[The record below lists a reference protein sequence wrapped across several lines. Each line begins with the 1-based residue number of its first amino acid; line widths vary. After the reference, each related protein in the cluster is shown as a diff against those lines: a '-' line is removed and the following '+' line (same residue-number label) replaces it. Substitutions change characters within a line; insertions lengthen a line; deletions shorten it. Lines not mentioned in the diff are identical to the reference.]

1 LPFARGRSQVGLW
14 TWAGD
19 GVGKRRCWIANEF
32 AVLLPTPWLTLLFL
46 PEQNSWRHLFK
57 VILPLSMRRA
67 PDTPFA
73 LLLLLL
79 IAVSKPALAP
89 PFPPVFCPRP
99 SLILSSGP

>member
-1 LPFARGRSQVGLW
+1 VSV
-14 TWAGD
+14 
-19 GVGKRRCWIANEF
+19 
-32 AVLLPTPWLTLLFL
+32 VLLPTPRLTLLF
-46 PEQNSWRHLFK
+46 PREQNSGRHLFE

-89 PFPPVFCPRP
+89 PFPLVVCPRP
-99 SLILSSGP
+99 SLILSFGP